1 MGRKH
6 KSPLVKEKALDY
18 KRDMPNK
25 LTTEQK
31 INFEEVIKVKDVEKI
46 ETIFQLYN
54 FKDSEMGE
62 EVVGFLNKYD
72 FLLPIVN
79 GAPMHIFKVFGDDVK
94 LYLELH
100 TDPEEGWDELFVVI
114 KSSLSPDDALKC
126 LDKLDDVWFLNLPYE
141 VREVFNITEEPL

>member
-1 MGRKH
+1 MGRKY
-6 KSPLVKEKALDY
+6 KNPPVKEKALDY

-31 INFEEVIKVKDVEKI
+31 INFKEVIKVKDVEKI
-46 ETIFQLYN
+46 ETISQIYS

-62 EVVGFLNKYD
+62 EVIGFLNKYD

-79 GAPMHIFKVFGDDVK
+79 EAPTHIFKIFGDNVK

-100 TDPEEGWDELFVVI
+100 TDPEEGWDELFIVI

-126 LDKLDDVWFLNLPYE
+126 LDNLDDVWFLDLPYQ
-141 VREVFNITEEPL
+141 VREALNITEEPI